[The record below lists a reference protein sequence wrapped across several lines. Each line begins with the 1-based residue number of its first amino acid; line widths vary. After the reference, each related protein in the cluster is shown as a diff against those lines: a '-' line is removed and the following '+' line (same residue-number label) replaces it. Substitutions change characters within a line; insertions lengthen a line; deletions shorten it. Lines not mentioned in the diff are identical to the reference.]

1 MSKHRFPVV
10 WSMAVVVVLSAIS
23 AGAAPAAADP
33 SKRVLFITIDGL
45 RPDVAL
51 RADMP
56 NLRDLMARGSFTFW
70 AQTTRVAIT
79 LPSHCTLLTGV
90 SPEKHGV
97 TWNSDSAADKLPNG
111 PKVPTIFEL
120 AKGAGL
126 STAMV
131 AGKAKFSIFQKPG
144 ALDWSVVGAKGS
156 LSDEQAGEAASRI
169 LMEHQPTVMFI
180 HFTLTDTT
188 GHAKGWGSPEQL
200 RTVSG
205 ADLALGQ
212 VLKTLDKLQLRD
224 KTLIILTADHGG
236 AALTHGGEDPR
247 SKHIPW
253 IVTGPGVRAN
263 YDLALDKDLTVKIE
277 DSFATAL
284 DFLGLPIP
292 GYCEGKV
299 VRQIYAAAPSK
310 LPAKQEAP
318 AYAN

>member
-1 MSKHRFPVV
+1 MLKHRLPVV
-10 WSMAVVVVLSAIS
+10 GLISTLLIMVAMSASTVV
-23 AGAAPAAADP
+23 AAADP
-33 SKRVLFITIDGL
+33 SKRVLLITIDGL

-111 PKVPTIFEL
+111 PKVPTIFEF
-120 AKGAGL
+120 AKGAGY

-169 LMEHQPTVMFI
+169 LTEHRPAVMLV
-180 HFTLTDTT
+180 HFTLTDTV

-200 RTVSG
+200 RTVAG
-205 ADLALGQ
+205 ADVALGQ
-212 VLKTLDKLQLRD
+212 ILKTLDKLQLRD

-263 YDLALDKDLTVKIE
+263 YDLALDKELTVKIE

-292 GYCEGKV
+292 DYCEGKV
-299 VRQIYAAAPSK
+299 IRQIYSTA
-310 LPAKQEAP
+310 PAKEP
-318 AYAN
+318 ARFFTY